1 MLDSDNSVSI
11 VKHELITS
19 LTFRGSRAAKTA
31 FALEK

>member
-11 VKHELITS
+11 VKHEFTTY
-19 LTFRGSRAAKTA
+19 LTFRGSRAVKTA